1 VSVRAIVFPARN
13 EVVLRED
20 LAEPLL
26 GPGDVEV
33 RTTYSGVSVG
43 TERNFLTGGSYGL
56 GFPQLAGY
64 QLAGVVTRAA
74 PDVSA
79 LTEGD
84 RVFAHLFWNHPFP
97 GESFEW
103 LGAHASL
110 HTGPATGPVHRLADD
125 IADDE
130 ASLLSIASIGL
141 HGALRGGASDGRR
154 VLVLGLGM
162 IGQFAAQAAAAYGA
176 SVVAGDRHAL
186 RRRAA
191 VDSGVGDVIDMRDH
205 ESAWSRIATLGPF
218 DAVLET
224 TSGPGIVGELIARKV
239 TRPGTRIVMLGGREG
254 LNYPFNRAQEVELEL
269 VHSMHHSEE
278 DVARVLELRRA
289 GAYRIGPLITH
300 RLAPSEVP
308 GFWRS
313 LLAGERDFL
322 GVVIDW
328 SRR

>member
-1 VSVRAIVFPARN
+1 VAVHAIVFPARD

-20 LAEPLL
+20 LADPIL
-26 GPGDVEV
+26 GAGDVEV
-33 RTTYSGVSVG
+33 RTTFSGLSVG
-43 TERNFLTGGSYGL
+43 TERNFLSGGTYGL

-74 PDVSA
+74 SDVTA
-79 LTEGD
+79 LAKDD

-97 GESFEW
+97 GETFEW

-110 HTGPATGPVHRLADD
+110 HTGPATGPIHRLPDG

-141 HGALRGGASDGRR
+141 HGALRGRAGGGGR

-176 SVVAGDRHAL
+176 SVVAGDPHAL

-191 VDSGVGDVIDMRDH
+191 TDGGVGEVFDTADH
-205 ESAWSRIATLGPF
+205 EAAWSRIGTLGPF

-224 TSGPGIVGELIARKV
+224 SSGPGIIGELIARKAV
-239 TRPGTRIVMLGGREG
+239 RPGTRVVMLGGRER
-254 LNYPFNRAQEVELEL
+254 LDYPFNRAQEIELEL

-278 DVARVLELRRA
+278 DVERVLELHRT
-289 GAYRIGPLITH
+289 GAFRIGPLITH

-313 LLAGERDFL
+313 VLGGERDFL

-328 SRR
+328 GRR

>member
-1 VSVRAIVFPARN
+1 MGVRAIVFPARN

-20 LAEPLL
+20 LAEPVL

-33 RTTYSGVSVG
+33 RTTFSGLSVG
-43 TERNFLTGGSYGL
+43 TERNFLTGGTYGL

-74 PDVSA
+74 PDVTA

-84 RVFAHLFWNHPFP
+84 RVFAHLFWNRPFP
-97 GESFEW
+97 GETFEW

-110 HTGPATGPVHRLADD
+110 HTGPAIGPIHRLPDD

-141 HGALRGGASDGRR
+141 HGALRGGTNGAGR

-162 IGQFAAQAAAAYGA
+162 IGQFAAQAAAAHGA
-176 SVVAGDRHAL
+176 SVVAGDPHAL

-191 VDSGVGDVIDMRDH
+191 LESGLVEVLDTGDH
-205 ESAWSRIATLGPF
+205 EAAWSRIAALGPF

-224 TSGPGIVGELIARKV
+224 TSGPGVISELIARKV
-239 TRPGTRIVMLGGREG
+239 VRPGTRVVLLGGRER
-254 LNYPFNRAQEVELEL
+254 LDYPFNRAQEVELEL

-289 GAYRIGPLITH
+289 GAFRIGPLITH
-300 RLAPSEVP
+300 RLAPTEVP

-313 LLAGERDFL
+313 VLAGERDFL